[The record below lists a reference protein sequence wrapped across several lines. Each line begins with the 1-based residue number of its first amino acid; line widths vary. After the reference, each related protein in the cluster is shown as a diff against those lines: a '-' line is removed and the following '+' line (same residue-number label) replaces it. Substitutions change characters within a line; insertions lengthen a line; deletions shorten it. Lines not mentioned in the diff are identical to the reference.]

1 MNAIYYCTRR
11 GANSGGEAVNE
22 DHVIGLREMGYRAY
36 LFYIEDAP
44 LGHFASRAPVL
55 RAGSSMTF
63 QHKDVIVMPEPWKL
77 HIDGFAPMQVRKVM
91 HCQNPYYL
99 FNGVDDISMIAQ
111 KGISAVITCS
121 DYTSGLMRRMGY
133 QGALQTVQPTLSPV
147 FKHSGEKKLQIAYMP
162 RKREFETSFV
172 KGLFKSLYPE
182 LRTVPWVP
190 INNMTLAECAQVLDE
205 SAVFAAFSHIEG
217 LGLPPLEAMASGCVV
232 VGFNGLGGA
241 DYSTPH
247 NGLWITE
254 GEHIAFAHALAEG
267 LRAASD
273 PSWYANILAHA
284 KATAARYSHSR
295 FTRDLKQFWE
305 DYLGEDK
312 NEFLLGAG

>member
-22 DHVIGLREMGYRAY
+22 DHVAALREMGYRAY

-44 LGHFASRAPVL
+44 IGHFASLVPVL
-55 RAGSSMTF
+55 RAGSSMVF
-63 QHKDVIVMPEPWKL
+63 QPRDVIVVPEPWKL
-77 HIDGFAPMQVRKVM
+77 HIDGFAAMNVKKVM

-99 FNGVDDISMIAQ
+99 FNGVDDVSMIAQ

-121 DYTSGLMRRMGY
+121 NYTTGLMRRAGY
-133 QGALQTVQPTLSPV
+133 QGPLQTVQPCLSEL
-147 FKHSGEKKLQIAYMP
+147 FKHSGPKKLQIAYMP
-162 RKREFETSFV
+162 RKREHETRFV
-172 KGLFKSLYPE
+172 KGLFHSLYPE
-182 LRTVPWVP
+182 LRGIPWVP
-190 INNMTLAECAQVLDE
+190 IHNMSLAECAALLDE

-247 NGLWITE
+247 NGFWIGE
-254 GEHIAFAHALAEG
+254 GDHFAFAHALAEG
-267 LRAASD
+267 LRAADSPTWSAD
-273 PSWYANILAHA
+273 IVQHA
-284 KATAARYSHSR
+284 KATAAHYSSAQ
-295 FTRDLKQFWE
+295 FKSDLKFFWE
-305 DYLGEDK
+305 AYLGEEK
-312 NEFLLGAG
+312 NEYLLGAG